1 MLLQKEKVIEAPLK
15 TNSEQNSNTSNNI
28 NNYHNLMM
36 DSLLLRSNSDSF
48 SVDRKNIKSLSAL
61 NESHRE
67 RVLSFNSVNPNTS
80 SQVRKNPKNFLH
92 HMKTIAEKGY
102 MADPLK
108 DTKLSALSNRIREI
122 QTVPER
128 ILDAPSLIDDYYL
141 NLIDWSSQNLLAVAL
156 GNSVYLWNGNTYET
170 LQLMTSSD
178 NICSVNWIETGNCL
192 AVGLKNGHIELW
204 DSNKLQQIRDM
215 PGHLDRVCSLS
226 WNNFLLSSG
235 SKDTKILNHDV
246 RVRKHLTHLLN
257 GHTQEVCALKWSP
270 DGGLLASGGNDNLLC
285 IWDLNTGTNSHNQNV
300 NNTINTINSGNLNVN
315 RLSSNNANNI
325 YNSLSLNQI
334 NGTMFLA
341 GNQHNNFNSLI
352 QNNISQPYEANVLNF
367 SGHIPIN
374 VQIQIN
380 QQINH
385 QINSNSGN
393 NITISQSANNHF
405 NLNNNGNL
413 NVNTGNNYQN
423 TQILTGNT
431 ENSSQTNRNSLW
443 NIINEEDEVGGRIQM
458 TNLPHGD
465 MNLNTH
471 VNSNLT
477 NDSNYNCTTQ
487 FTPKFSFNSHE
498 AAVKAL
504 AWCPWQKGL
513 LASGAG
519 SKDKTI
525 KFWNIDNGSLVNS
538 IDTGSQVCALLWSKH
553 EKEII
558 SSHGYSK
565 HQISLWRYPSMHK
578 VIELNGH
585 MSRVLYLAMS
595 PDGCSI
601 VSGAG
606 DETLRFWK
614 IHDDRKASS
623 DSIDYRILGNYQLR

>member
-1 MLLQKEKVIEAPLK
+1 
-15 TNSEQNSNTSNNI
+15 
-28 NNYHNLMM
+28 MM

-48 SVDRKNIKSLSAL
+48 SIDRKNIKNLSAL
-61 NESHRE
+61 NDSHRE
-67 RVLSFNSVNPNTS
+67 RVLSFNSVHPNTS

-102 MADPLK
+102 MADTLK
-108 DTKLSALSNRIREI
+108 DTKISALSNRIREI

-156 GNSVYLWNGNTYET
+156 GNSVYLWNGNTSET
-170 LQLMTSSD
+170 LQLMTSTD

-192 AVGLKNGHIELW
+192 AVGLKTGHIELW

-235 SKDTKILNHDV
+235 SKDSKILNHDV
-246 RVRKHLTHLLN
+246 RVRKHLTHFLN

-285 IWDLNTGTNSHNQNV
+285 IWDLNLGSSHNIQN
-300 NNTINTINSGNLNVN
+300 NIAGNTINTGNRNIVN
-315 RLSSNNANNI
+315 QISSNNSNNI
-325 YNSLSLNQI
+325 YNSLSINQV
-334 NGTMFLA
+334 NGNMFLV
-341 GNQHNNFNSLI
+341 GNQQNNFNNLI
-352 QNNISQPYEANVLNF
+352 QNNLSQINEGSANNF
-367 SGHIPIN
+367 SGHHPIN
-374 VQIQIN
+374 IQIQIN
-380 QQINH
+380 QQINQ
-385 QINSNSGN
+385 QINSNYGGQLVMNQTNNSGIIN
-393 NITISQSANNHF
+393 NGIN
-405 NLNNNGNL
+405 NLNY
-413 NVNTGNNYQN
+413 GNNYPTHYLREN
-423 TQILTGNT
+423 I
-431 ENSSQTNRNSLW
+431 ENSTHTQRNSLW
-443 NIINEEDEVGGRIQM
+443 NIINEEDEVGGRHQLADNLPQGETNIGVN
-458 TNLPHGD
+458 TNLG
-465 MNLNTH
+465 NEIG
-471 VNSNLT
+471 LT
-477 NDSNYNCTTQ
+477 CDNQ
-487 FTPKFSFNSHE
+487 FTPKFSFNAHE

-525 KFWNIDNGSLVNS
+525 KFWNVETGSLINS

-578 VIELNGH
+578 LIELNGH

-614 IHDDRKASS
+614 IHEDRKVSS